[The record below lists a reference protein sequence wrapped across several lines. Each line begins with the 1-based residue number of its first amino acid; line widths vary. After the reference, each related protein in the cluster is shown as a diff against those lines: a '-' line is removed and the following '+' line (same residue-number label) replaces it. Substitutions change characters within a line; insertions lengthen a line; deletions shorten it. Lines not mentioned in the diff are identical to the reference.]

1 MRYKRP
7 RALRALCDVTGSPRG
22 LPFLYGWK
30 MKILVLNCGSSTVKY
45 QLLEMPAGEVVAK
58 GNVERIGEPVGI
70 LKHKTADGKCVEITD
85 QVFPTHEAGLNKV
98 FELLLA
104 GTVKSLDE
112 IKAVGHRVVHGG
124 EKLTHTCLVDDSII
138 EAING
143 VYPLDPLHVP
153 AHVIGLNVA
162 KKLLPNAPSVAVFD
176 TSFHQTIPEYAYLY
190 AVPYKLYKE
199 DHIRR
204 YGAHGTSHMYV
215 ANRMAKILGKDIKDL
230 NIITCHIGSGSSI
243 TAVEGGKS
251 VDTSMGLTPLE
262 GLVMGTRCGDIDPA
276 ILTYLGR
283 TKGMNADELDEL
295 INKKSGLLGLSEI
308 SNDCRVLEEGVE
320 KGDAASIRAMNVFN
334 YRIVKY
340 IGAYAMVMG
349 RVDAI
354 VFTAGIGENSPYV
367 RGEVCKRLGLLGVE
381 IDDERN
387 DCHGKERKISTDAS
401 KVDVWVI
408 PTNEELAIAQE
419 TFDIVNR

>member
-1 MRYKRP
+1 
-7 RALRALCDVTGSPRG
+7 
-22 LPFLYGWK
+22 

-320 KGDAASIRAMNVFN
+320 KGDAASIRHE
-334 YRIVKY
+334 RLQLSHRQIHWCLCDGH
-340 IGAYAMVMG
+340 GA
-349 RVDAI
+349 RRRD
-354 VFTAGIGENSPYV
+354 
-367 RGEVCKRLGLLGVE
+367 RLYGG
-381 IDDERN
+381 N
-387 DCHGKERKISTDAS
+387 
-401 KVDVWVI
+401 W
-408 PTNEELAIAQE
+408 
-419 TFDIVNR
+419 